1 MHELQRRGRIEQPA
15 EPVRRQIEGACQ
27 RVEPP
32 GPVAQRI
39 EHAAAQRRQQ
49 DLALHEA
56 GGQGE
61 QRARPAPGDPVAPPA
76 RIAAL
81 VADADAAFTRFDQ
94 RRDTV
99 AALVTAAAGRAIDS
113 PPRARALTALS
124 DLSSLRSATAVPLGD
139 LDVLAAE
146 AATTFAPTDRIDEA
160 RVAVR
165 ALVERQDAVLAELW
179 AEMDR

>member
-1 MHELQRRGRIEQPA
+1 MTPRPRLLAAPVVAALMTACSGASGDYPSLAIRDVEREYGRFLPT
-15 EPVRRQIEGACQ
+15 EGA
-27 RVEPP
+27 PAP
-32 GPVAQRI
+32 
-39 EHAAAQRRQQ
+39 AAPA
-49 DLALHEA
+49 
-56 GGQGE
+56 
-61 QRARPAPGDPVAPPA
+61 ARPAPGDPVAPPA

-99 AALVTAAAGRAIDS
+99 AALVTAAAGRAVDS